1 MKQNAT
7 ITSKGQITIPV
18 EVRRSLGLQQG
29 DRVVFEINEGKAGRV
44 ARIRRA
50 PDFISMAGAIPPRK
64 RLPRSWSEE
73 RRIAIDEA
81 VRREG

>member
-1 MKQNAT
+1 VKQSST

-18 EVRRSLGLQQG
+18 EVRRSLGLQKG
-29 DRVVFEINEGKAGRV
+29 DRVVFEIDEGGADRV
-44 ARIRRA
+44 ARVRRA

-73 RRIAIDEA
+73 RRIAIEEA
-81 VRREG
+81 VRRKG

>member
-1 MKQNAT
+1 VKQSAT

-18 EVRRSLGLQQG
+18 EVRRSLGLQEG
-29 DRVVFEINEGKAGRV
+29 DRVVFEIDEGNADRV
-44 ARIRRA
+44 ARVRRA
-50 PDFISMAGAIPPRK
+50 PDFIAMAGTIPPRK

-73 RRIAIDEA
+73 RRIAIEEA